1 MNNPSGSIEIGL
13 GTFGGNNL
21 DMDPTDLPQGLSPDC
36 SDMAFLPGQVFT
48 RPSLKRLSSVG
59 TSAQAVYSAD
69 FKKPDGTVSSLTFY
83 SDGGMYS
90 DGVKFGQ
97 TLAGNRFHVENA
109 FGKAYIAISDGNYGA
124 DVPLQFTPEG
134 FLDRVS
140 QDGPGAP
147 PVVSNYSLPS
157 VALVTG
163 SGGSAVTIDSAMPIN
178 PEQVQFGAQRSGY
191 EGVNYTPPSFV
202 TYYTS
207 LQFTTTAPHGLTV
220 GEVIVIAGNSLYNF
234 ANATVTAVD
243 GPTQF
248 EVSLFSPSPAIGN
261 GGTVTPSA
269 PFLVRNGNV
278 VTANT
283 ADPHSLRSGYQ
294 VTISGVAD
302 QSSPI
307 STIVIDNE
315 TNSGIAT
322 VTTPTPHGLVPDVTI
337 SLLNIPTTAVGGGIA
352 TWAESNG
359 VATVT
364 TNTPHFLTAGTDVI
378 VTFGGF
384 AGAPQIVA
392 TVSSTTSF
400 TFPLSNGLTSGIGG
414 TVELPWPLASGSQ
427 VQVQTVPNATTFTF
441 SFAFNDGTWTG
452 GTFGFAWNGT
462 FFVTSVL
469 SATAFQYSQ
478 VGPNAL
484 IQSGTGTVTPAGQI
498 SPGTHSIVQIFLTRT
513 GYLTIPSPPVQVNAS
528 GGQYLF
534 LSSAAIGPSNVV
546 ARWFGIT
553 GANGGK
559 YFVIP
564 VPPRD
569 PAQQYLIGTSTVM
582 ADNTTT
588 SAIFDFSDESL
599 FDGIGIDI
607 PGNNLFALE
616 VLGPC
621 LGFFSYASRLMP
633 WGERNKI
640 QQFLNMGFEGGFRS
654 SAPNSPLGWTITGSD
669 GTLTSGDYG
678 DAWTA
683 TTATISQSA
692 YQDRNGIA
700 IIQPNTLY
708 TYRAWVNGTSVATLS
723 SASMGFST
731 SVSITGTGNFAQGN
745 FTSTPVTIPTDLVIT
760 ISQVGKT
767 THDEL
772 EIIYTL
778 NPRRLTSRASYVNN
792 PESFDGVTGLLG
804 PAADP
809 HPVWAMEERKDVLC
823 FLTNGPNGSLYE
835 TEDTPSGEP
844 VTWDIRHIASEC
856 GAVSVWGIT
865 KFEDWF
871 EWISDTG
878 LRIFDGSNIEKM
890 SQELQPWWNTLNP
903 KAKQF
908 SVLANDPITRRT
920 YIVAAVGTATS
931 TNAMYVLDYQELNTA
946 SLLANAGTLRIG
958 YSGKVVT
965 TDLTRKWSPWSMTM
979 NYAGLLTQP
988 DGSCIMTFCGG
999 TGGSLSDS
1007 ANSAIYTLNEGVI
1020 SGIDADYGPFWAKS
1034 TYPSYF
1040 FLSTD
1045 DAQQRQLG
1053 AHRLLHSFLT
1063 ANITG
1068 VGSVFFLPEIDRV
1081 GNAAAMTRALTV
1093 TEDLARD
1100 LEWALNVA
1108 AERISYRLCCQP
1120 TGPQPA
1126 PATAPAGFRMSSMTV
1141 AVKTHPFSPIRG
1153 KNS

>member
-1 MNNPSGSIEIGL
+1 MNNVEGCVEVPL

-21 DMDPTDLPQGLSPDC
+21 DMDPTDLPQGLSWGC
-36 SDMAFLPGQVFT
+36 SDVAFIPGEVFT
-48 RPSLKRLSSVG
+48 RPSLQRLSTVG
-59 TSAQAVYSAD
+59 TTAQAVYSAD

-83 SDGGMYS
+83 SDGGMFS
-90 DGVKFGQ
+90 DGIKFGQ
-97 TLAGNRFHVENA
+97 TAAGNRFHVENA
-109 FGKAYIAISDGNYGA
+109 FGKAYIAISDGSYGS

-134 FLDRVS
+134 YLDRVS

-147 PVVSNYSLPS
+147 PTVSNYSLPS
-157 VALVTG
+157 VALITG
-163 SGGSAVTIDSAMPIN
+163 SGGAAVTVATAQPIDPT
-178 PEQVQFGAQRSGY
+178 QVQIGGQRVGQDG
-191 EGVNYTPPSFV
+191 EGYTPPTFE

-207 LQFTTTAPHGLTV
+207 LLITTSTAHGLTV
-220 GEVIVIAGNSLYNF
+220 DEVVVIAGNSLYNF
-234 ANATVTAVD
+234 ASATVTAVD
-243 GPTQF
+243 SATTF
-248 EVSLFSPSPAIGN
+248 EVSLFSQSAATGA
-261 GGTVTPSA
+261 GGTITPSA
-269 PFLVRNGNV
+269 PFLVRNNNV
-278 VTANT
+278 VTAASATPN
-283 ADPHSLRSGYQ
+283 SLRNGYQ

-302 QSSPI
+302 QSSAI

-322 VTTPTPHGLVPDVTI
+322 VTTPAPHGLVPDDVV
-337 SLLNIPTTAVGGGIA
+337 SLVNIPTTAVGGGIA
-352 TWAESNG
+352 TWSLSG
-359 VATVT
+359 GLATIT

-378 VTFGGF
+378 VTFAGYD
-384 AGAPQIVA
+384 GAPQIVSA
-392 TVSSTTSF
+392 VPSSTSF
-400 TFPLSNGLTSGIGG
+400 TFPLDNGLTSGTGG
-414 TVELPWPLASGSQ
+414 TVQLPWPLASGSQ
-427 VQVQTVPNATTFTF
+427 VTVQTVPNATTFTF

-462 FFVTSVL
+462 FYVTNVL

-478 VGPNAL
+478 VGPDAL

-534 LSSAAIGPSNVV
+534 LSNAAIGPSNVV

-569 PAQQYLIGTSTVM
+569 PAQQYLIGTSTVI
-582 ADNTTT
+582 ADNTTS

-599 FDGIGIDI
+599 FSGIGIDI

-621 LGFFSYASRLMP
+621 LGFFSYASRLNS

-640 QQFLNMGFEGGFRS
+640 QQFLNMGFEGGFLA
-654 SAPNSPLGWTITGSD
+654 SATNKPLGWTVTGSD
-669 GTLTSGDYG
+669 GSLTAGDYG
-678 DAWTA
+678 QAWTA

-723 SASMGFST
+723 SASTGFST
-731 SVSITGTGNFAQGN
+731 TATITGTSTFGQANFAV
-745 FTSTPVTIPTDLVIT
+745 TPVTIPTDLVIT
-760 ISQVGKT
+760 ISQNGTT

-792 PESFDGVTGLLG
+792 PESMDGVTGLLG

-903 KAKQF
+903 AAKQF

-920 YIVAAVGTATS
+920 YIVAATGAATV

-958 YSGKVVT
+958 YSGKVIT

-988 DGSCIMTFCGG
+988 TGECIMTFCGG
-999 TGGSLSDS
+999 TGGALSDP
-1007 ANSAIYTLNEGVI
+1007 ANSAIYSLAEGEI
-1020 SGIDADYGPFWAKS
+1020 TGIDADYGPFWQNS
-1034 TYPSYF
+1034 VYPSYF

-1063 ANITG
+1063 GNITG
-1068 VGSVFFLPEIDRV
+1068 AGTVFFVPYLNRTDNP
-1081 GNAAAMTRALTV
+1081 AAMTRALAVALDTP
-1093 TEDLARD
+1093 RD

-1108 AERISYRLCCQP
+1108 SERVSYQLCCQP
-1120 TGPQPA
+1120 AGPQPA
-1126 PATAPAGFRMSSMTV
+1126 PSTAPAGFRISSMTL
-1141 AVKTHPFSPIRG
+1141 AVLNHPFSPIRG